1 MFVPSAATRLRL
13 PILVLVQPLVD
24 IAHLD
29 FAYASQLVLRQID
42 LHIEP
47 GSILGLIGPNGGGK
61 TTLVKLLLGLLKPT
75 RGSIVVDGLTPQ
87 QAVMRGNIVGY
98 LPQNPALPGRF
109 PIDVRGC
116 VRTGLVGKT
125 GFLRFHSRDDLRY
138 VDALID
144 RVGLQSLARAPVG
157 SLSGGNVQ
165 RLLIARALA
174 ARPKLLVLDEPTVG
188 IDRAGQQQFI
198 AFLQQLRAELNLTVL
213 LVSHDL
219 RVVTAVSD
227 RIACLNQTLHYH
239 DVPRHIPAELVYR
252 LFSCDLQAIGIEGI
266 ESGTTGCQ
274 GCAAHA
280 DDAQPID
287 HDHHAEVA

>member
-1 MFVPSAATRLRL
+1 MPGDATRLRL
-13 PILVLVQPLVD
+13 RILLVVQPLVD

-42 LHIEP
+42 LHVET

-75 RGSIVVDGLTPQ
+75 HGSVVVDGLTPQ
-87 QAVMRGNIVGY
+87 QAVARGNIVGY
-98 LPQNPALPGRF
+98 LPQNPTLPSRF

-125 GFLRFHSRDDLRY
+125 GLLRAHSRDDLRY
-138 VDALID
+138 VDALIE
-144 RVGLQSLARAPVG
+144 RVGLAAMAREPVG
-157 SLSGGNVQ
+157 SLSGGNLQ

-239 DVPRHIPAELVYR
+239 DVPRRIPAELVYR
-252 LFSCDLQAIGIEGI
+252 MFSCDLQAIGIEGI
-266 ESGTTGCQ
+266 ESGTVGCQ
-274 GCAAHA
+274 GCSAHA
-280 DDAQPID
+280 DTAAPID
-287 HDHHAEVA
+287 PHHRAEVA